1 MKKELIAMLTD
12 DFESHAQ
19 ETENGV
25 EYWLAG
31 GLQRLPGY
39 DQWRNFA
46 LVVSKAKTA
55 CKTSD
60 HKVLDHFADVSKM
73 VDIGSGNGRKI
84 DDAR

>member
-1 MKKELIAMLTD
+1 MAMLAD
-12 DFESHAQ
+12 GFGSHAR

-39 DQWRNFA
+39 GQRRNFA
-46 LVVSKAKTA
+46 LVAPKAKTA

-60 HKVLDHFADVSKM
+60 HKVLDHFADVGKM